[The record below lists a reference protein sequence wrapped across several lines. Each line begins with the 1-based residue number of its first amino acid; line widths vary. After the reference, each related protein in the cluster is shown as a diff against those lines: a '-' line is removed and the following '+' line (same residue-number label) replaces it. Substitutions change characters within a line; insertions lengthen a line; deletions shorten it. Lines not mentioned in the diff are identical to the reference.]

1 MKKFGSKSGFTLV
14 ELIVVIAILGIL
26 AGIAVPAY
34 SGYIKKANQ
43 AADYTQL
50 DAIKTAA
57 VFAYT
62 DKQVK
67 DGNYDAVDIATIV
80 VTAKDGSNNGS
91 VTVTPVV
98 KEGETATTADV
109 TDDMQDYYDVTN
121 FEFKSNTSSATWR
134 KTAVAAGTGTP
145 ATPGHPAG
153 WELTP
158 KTTTP

>member
-34 SGYIKKANQ
+34 SGYIKKANE

-62 DKQVK
+62 DEHVK
-67 DGNYDAVDIATIV
+67 EESFADVAQIDV
-80 VTAKDGSNNGS
+80 NGKT
-91 VTVTPVV
+91 VTVTP
-98 KEGETATTADV
+98 EGGTAAAV
-109 TDDMQDYYDVTN
+109 TISAYYDIDN
-121 FEFKSNTSSATWR
+121 FAFKSDHTSATW
-134 KTAVAAGTGTP
+134 TAAN
-145 ATPGHPAG
+145 G
-153 WELTP
+153 WTLN
-158 KTTTP
+158 

>member
-34 SGYIKKANQ
+34 SGYIKKANE

-57 VFAYT
+57 VFAFT

-67 DGNYDAVDIATIV
+67 DEKYDDVDVAKIE
-80 VTAKDGSNNGS
+80 VTSAKAINVTS
-91 VTVTPVV
+91 VT
-98 KEGETATTADV
+98 GTAVNGLDISA
-109 TDDMQDYYDVTN
+109 YYDMSK
-121 FEFKSNTSSATWR
+121 FEFKSNTASATWL
-134 KTAVAAGTGTP
+134 KSAVEASGDTAAQAAGWTLAPKP
-145 ATPGHPAG
+145 ATGDG
-153 WELTP
+153 
-158 KTTTP
+158 K

>member
-34 SGYIKKANQ
+34 SGYIKKANE

-62 DKQVK
+62 DKYV
-67 DGNYDAVDIATIV
+67 NDA
-80 VTAKDGSNNGS
+80 SY
-91 VTVTPVV
+91 
-98 KEGETATTADV
+98 ADV
-109 TDDMQDYYDVTN
+109 TKIVVNAAKDADGSTSATSASIEVYTGESGATKADKVNVAAMQDYYN
-121 FEFKSNTSSATWR
+121 LNGFKFKSDNTKATW
-134 KTAVAAGTGTP
+134 TA
-145 ATPGHPAG
+145 ATAK
-153 WELTP
+153 WVLE
-158 KTTTP
+158 

>member
-62 DKQVK
+62 DKHVK
-67 DGNYDAVDIATIV
+67 DDDFKDVTKIV
-80 VTAKDGSNNGS
+80 VTGKTDSATASIAVYYGETPTQATD
-91 VTVTPVV
+91 VTVAAM
-98 KEGETATTADV
+98 K
-109 TDDMQDYYDVTN
+109 DYYDLTN
-121 FEFKSNTSSATWR
+121 FTFKSGKTSAEWTNTD
-134 KTAVAAGTGTP
+134 
-145 ATPGHPAG
+145 G
-153 WELTP
+153 WKLLPETE
-158 KTTTP
+158 TEG